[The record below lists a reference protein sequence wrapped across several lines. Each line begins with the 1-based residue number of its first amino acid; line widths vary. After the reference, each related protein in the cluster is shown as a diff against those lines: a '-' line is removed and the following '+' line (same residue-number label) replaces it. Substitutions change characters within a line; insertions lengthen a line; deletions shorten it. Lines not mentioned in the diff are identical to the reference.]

1 MTMKA
6 YFLNIPNEERNSILD
21 QHKSIYN
28 GYKTSYGANAE
39 QPLFV
44 QDLANDKGGITVN
57 NKGEVTTYKNHLVNE
72 SEVKEVMGD
81 INKYSPMSY
90 VKKIL
95 SGEMSIE
102 EVSKETGLPLTIL
115 SKLANKLSGKPLE
128 VKEYASADTNYDEV
142 DSAYDFQSGGPEEFE
157 PDYETDPMD
166 SDIQAIQNMFD
177 FQSQND
183 SDPDAREMV
192 KNSEKAMNQEFSG
205 KEKYGDETNAY
216 DFQSDGPD
224 DAYESVIKEDD
235 NKKSL
240 SDIARELM
248 LSQRFEKLANEM
260 EPFDYSDEFEFAD
273 NFLYQLLSDYDGE
286 DFYDDLFDEVK
297 MEYGDII
304 LSMYGKPDDDDDD
317 DDDMY
322 ESVIEENM
330 CEQCGMTETL
340 CECWMKEEVEG
351 DLQESFKQEKEKIT
365 EMFNRFKKYN

>member
-1 MTMKA
+1 MRG
-6 YFLNIPNEERNSILD
+6 YSIISDEERQAIIK
-21 QHKSIYN
+21 QHESVYD
-28 GYKTSYGANAE
+28 GYAVGNVPSNMY
-39 QPLFV
+39 L
-44 QDLANDKGGITVN
+44 
-57 NKGEVTTYKNHLVNE
+57 
-72 SEVKEVMGD
+72 KEVMGD

-102 EVSKETGLPLTIL
+102 EVSKETGLPFTVL
-115 SKLANKLSGKPLE
+115 SKIANKLSGKPLE

-142 DSAYDFQSGGPEEFE
+142 DPAYDFQSGGPEEFE

-166 SDIQAIQNMFD
+166 TDIQAIQNMFD
-177 FQSQND
+177 FQSQHD

-192 KNSEKAMNQEFSG
+192 KNSEKAMDQEFSG
-205 KEKYGDETNAY
+205 KEKYGDEENAY
-216 DFQSDGPD
+216 DFESDGPG

-235 NKKSL
+235 SKKSL

-248 LSQRFEKLANEM
+248 LSQKFEKIANEM
-260 EPFDYSDEFEFAD
+260 EPFEYGDEFEFAD
-273 NFLYQLLSDYDGE
+273 NFLDQLLSDYDGE

-297 MEYGDII
+297 DEYGDII
-304 LSMYGKPDDDDDD
+304 LSMYGRPHDDDDE
-317 DDDMY
+317 DMY

-330 CEQCGMTETL
+330 CEQCGMTESL
-340 CECWMKEEVEG
+340 CECWMKEEVEE

>member
-1 MTMKA
+1 MRG
-6 YFLNIPNEERNSILD
+6 YSIISDEERQAIIK
-21 QHKSIYN
+21 QHESVYN
-28 GYKTSYGANAE
+28 GYAVGNVPSNMY
-39 QPLFV
+39 PLTV
-44 QDLANDKGGITVN
+44 ADYATDKGGITIN
-57 NKGEVTTYKNHLVNE
+57 NKGEITTYKNHLVNE

-102 EVSKETGLPLTIL
+102 EVSKETGLPFTVI
-115 SKLANKLSGKPLE
+115 SKIANKLSGKPLE

-142 DSAYDFQSGGPEEFE
+142 DPAYDFQSGGPEEFE

-166 SDIQAIQNMFD
+166 TDIQAIQNMFD
-177 FQSQND
+177 FQSQHD

-192 KNSEKAMNQEFSG
+192 KNSEKAMDQEFSG
-205 KEKYGDETNAY
+205 KEKYGDEENAY
-216 DFQSDGPD
+216 DFESDGAG

-235 NKKSL
+235 SKKSL

-248 LSQRFEKLANEM
+248 LSQKFEKIANEM
-260 EPFDYSDEFEFAD
+260 EPFEYGDEFEFAD
-273 NFLYQLLSDYDGE
+273 NFLDQLLSDYDGE

-297 MEYGDII
+297 DEYGDII
-304 LSMYGKPDDDDDD
+304 LSMYGRPHDDDDE
-317 DDDMY
+317 DMY

-330 CEQCGMTETL
+330 CEQCGMTESL
-340 CECWMKEEVEG
+340 CECWMKEEVEE